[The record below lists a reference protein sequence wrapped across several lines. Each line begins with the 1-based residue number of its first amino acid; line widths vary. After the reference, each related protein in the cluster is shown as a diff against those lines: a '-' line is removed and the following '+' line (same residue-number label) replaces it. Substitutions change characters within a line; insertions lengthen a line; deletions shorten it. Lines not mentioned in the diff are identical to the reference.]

1 MHSTPTPDTSNP
13 GVSASRGG
21 AAAPLESMAS
31 YAAPAPPV
39 DPHHLNH
46 ASKAKLARFY
56 RAQRWAQRD
65 TMRRLLPGT
74 SCAKCG
80 RPVSKATGIGLY
92 WDENHGAR
100 FAGLRTCGSVWC
112 CPVCNAKIQA
122 YRQKELQSALDA
134 AKSRGWGLVF
144 GTLTL
149 RHQLGDPLDK
159 VRDMCQKVWR
169 SVQQQK
175 GTRRLL
181 DSLGLQG
188 YIRAMEV
195 TFSNAN
201 GWHVHL
207 HVYWL
212 FSHPLTPDQLDSFR
226 TDYVDRWISAVDR
239 VNARASKQDPTFK
252 PFAAPLPANQL
263 FKSVRLTATTIR
275 TYSKYTTLRKTVA
288 PSGRSAVW
296 RASQELTNTQ
306 SKIGKVKSHN
316 GKSVLHLNFWD
327 FLSILHDLGYGTSAY
342 KTRLSAA
349 NACYVRLA
357 IPVRP
362 CASVSVVSVAV
373 SLSPASYRHFVVSE
387 LIGIWRQPHFLARLV
402 LDCVMDFMPDGSYG
416 DTEHSVPGFHQFA
429 DLGVAGA
436 FIHVLS
442 VAHDGDVFKLRRI
455 APLQISDGRR
465 HVLQVHAHVK
475 QPFGHGKHQDVLE

>member
-1 MHSTPTPDTSNP
+1 MNSTLTPDNTSNH
-13 GVSASRGG
+13 GISGS
-21 AAAPLESMAS
+21 AAAEGGGLESMAS
-31 YAAPAPPV
+31 YAAPVPPV

-122 YRQKELQSALDA
+122 YRQRELQSALDA

-195 TFSNAN
+195 TFSNEN

-207 HVYWL
+207 HVFWL
-212 FSHPLTPDQLDSFR
+212 FSHPLTPDQLDNFR
-226 TDYVDRWISAVDR
+226 TDYADRWISAVDR
-239 VNARASKQDPTFK
+239 VNARAAKQDPSFK

-263 FKSVRLTATTIR
+263 FKSVRLTSTTLR
-275 TYSKYTTLRKTVA
+275 TYSRYVTTRKTVA

-349 NACYVRLA
+349 NACYVRL
-357 IPVRP
+357 RRFGY
-362 CASVSVVSVAV
+362 
-373 SLSPASYRHFVVSE
+373 SPAQLVACAKAYYQAMKGARALTWSRNLRQE
-387 LIGIWRQPHFLARLV
+387 LGISVELDDATIAAQEFEDPKSHV
-402 LDCVMDFMPDGSYG
+402 LDVWDWSQCLSRRDSLAAQLLDIC
-416 DTEHSVPGFHQFA
+416 DTSSGNPAVCLRFCRLHE
-429 DLGVAGA
+429 
-436 FIHVLS
+436 IHTKPP
-442 VAHDGDVFKLRRI
+442 HLRRRFGT
-455 APLQISDGRR
+455 QDDSDCY
-465 HVLQVHAHVK
+465 L
-475 QPFGHGKHQDVLE
+475 